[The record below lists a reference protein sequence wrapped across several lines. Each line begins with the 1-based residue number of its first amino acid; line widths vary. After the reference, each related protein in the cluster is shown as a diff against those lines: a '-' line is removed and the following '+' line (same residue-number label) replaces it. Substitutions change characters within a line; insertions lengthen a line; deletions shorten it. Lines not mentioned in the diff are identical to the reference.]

1 MQRQHPHGVRGVE
14 PSEAADSIVYQALRD
29 TRNAKEAYQR
39 AHAEARLE
47 FLKARRATPAEHPMR
62 THDATGPGPS
72 LFQRKGRVAGR
83 NSSVRSDT
91 HYSFRPSSTAT
102 ASTAYRSNQ
111 VIRRHRTV
119 RPCAPVLPCLLHPHS
134 VIWNQERLVDER
146 AAQPARTQQLLDAD
160 AGGRRYNII
169 SGIATT
175 TATTVVATT
184 KSRHHHHHPPAWQ
197 ARAVLL
203 SRRCVPADRRLTTG
217 ARTRAI
223 WLCRRARARRHRWS
237 ARRPRRIKSRG
248 SHSAP
253 PRASHART
261 CSEARAHAPSA
272 GRRRALTPVT
282 RRGRHAACATARV
295 SAQ

>member
-83 NSSVRSDT
+83 NSSVLSDT

-102 ASTAYRSNQ
+102 GSTAYRSNQ
-111 VIRRHRTV
+111 VPRRHPTA
-119 RPCAPVLPCLLHPHS
+119 RPCVSHSLAVATQPCS

-146 AAQPARTQQLLDAD
+146 AAQPARTQQLIDVD

-169 SGIATT
+169 SGIT
-175 TATTVVATT
+175 TATTAVAT
-184 KSRHHHHHPPAWQ
+184 KSRHHHHHPATWQ
-197 ARAVLL
+197 ARAVRS
-203 SRRCVPADRRLTTG
+203 SRRYVDRRERTTG
-217 ARTRAI
+217 ARTRAT
-223 WLCRRARARRHRWS
+223 WPCRRARARHRRSS
-237 ARRPRRIKSRG
+237 APRPMRTKCRG

-261 CSEARAHAPSA
+261 CSEARAHAPAA
-272 GRRRALTPVT
+272 GRRRAPTPDT
-282 RRGRHAACATARV
+282 RRGRHAVCATARV
-295 SAQ
+295 SAR